1 MNQKVLFRPS
11 DMILG
16 EVYFW
21 TSTILSWNNLLL
33 DNSFKQI
40 VINSLKYLADK
51 DHIKVYGF
59 VIMPNHIHLICELLK
74 LNKKEMPD
82 TSFSKYTAHEFKKNI
97 LSLYPDKLENYKVSE
112 CDRMYRFWQRD
123 PLAIHLTNKQI
134 LLQKLEYLHLNP
146 LQEKWNLVTDPE
158 EYFWSSAKFYNTS
171 VDDFGF
177 LTHFSERI

>member
-1 MNQKVLFRPS
+1 MNEKVLFRPS

-33 DNSFKQI
+33 DNTFKQI

-82 TSFSKYTAHEFKKNI
+82 TSFSKYTAHEFKKKNCLCI
-97 LSLYPDKLENYKVSE
+97 PTNLRTIRYLNAIE
-112 CDRMYRFWQRD
+112 CIGFGNV
-123 PLAIHLTNKQI
+123 IH
-134 LLQKLEYLHLNP
+134 
-146 LQEKWNLVTDPE
+146 
-158 EYFWSSAKFYNTS
+158 
-171 VDDFGF
+171 
-177 LTHFSERI
+177 